1 MTEKYDAIVIGL
13 GAMGAATLYQFAK
26 RGRKVLGIDRYA
38 PPHTLGSS
46 HGDTRIT
53 RLACGEG
60 AAYTPFARRSHEI
73 WRDLEQCGGDPLL
86 VQNGLLV
93 ISGSGPRAGAH
104 GNPDFLDT
112 TIRAAQHHGV
122 VHQVLL
128 DRDIRQRFP
137 AFNVADD
144 DRAYFEPEAGFV
156 FPERCIAAQL
166 QAAAQSGA
174 AIHTMEAV
182 TGFDPRPSNV
192 EVTTGQASYRADT
205 LVIAAGPW
213 LPQLLPQRRA
223 LFTVRRQVLTWFQI
237 ANGED
242 LARYRPAA
250 FPVFYWQ
257 VPRKQAIYGFPWIG
271 DGEPAIKLATEQ
283 YDTATTPDAV
293 NRTVTPDEIRAMH
306 ADYVADFFP
315 GVRDRC
321 SKVTV
326 CLYTCVDDARFI
338 VDRLPDQPRVI
349 VASPCSGHGFK
360 HSAAIGEAIAELATL
375 GHTTKVSL
383 DEFKWPT

>member
-1 MTEKYDAIVIGL
+1 VTEKYDAIVIGL
-13 GAMGAATLYQFAK
+13 GAMGAATLYQLAK

-53 RLACGEG
+53 RFACGEG
-60 AAYTPFARRSHEI
+60 AAYTPFARRSHGI
-73 WRDLEQCGGDPLL
+73 WRELEQRGGDPLL

-93 ISGSGPRAGAH
+93 ISGSGPRASAH

-112 TIRAAQHHGV
+112 TVSAAQQYGV
-122 VHQVLL
+122 AHQILL

-137 AFNVADD
+137 AFNIAND

-174 AIHTMEAV
+174 AIHTMETV

-205 LVIAAGPW
+205 LVISAGPW
-213 LPQLLPQRRA
+213 LPQLLPQHRP
-223 LFTVRRQVLTWFQI
+223 LFTVRRQVLSWFQI
-237 ANGED
+237 ADGED
-242 LARYRPAA
+242 LARYRPAT

-271 DGEPAIKLATEQ
+271 DSEPAIKLATEQ

-293 NRTVTPDEIRAMH
+293 DRTVSPDEIRSMH
-306 ADYVADFFP
+306 ADYVAGFFP
-315 GVRDRC
+315 GVSDRC
-321 SKVTV
+321 SKATV

-338 VDRLPDQPRVI
+338 VDRMPDQSRVI
-349 VASPCSGHGFK
+349 VVSPCSGHGFK

-383 DEFKWPT
+383 DEFKWPP